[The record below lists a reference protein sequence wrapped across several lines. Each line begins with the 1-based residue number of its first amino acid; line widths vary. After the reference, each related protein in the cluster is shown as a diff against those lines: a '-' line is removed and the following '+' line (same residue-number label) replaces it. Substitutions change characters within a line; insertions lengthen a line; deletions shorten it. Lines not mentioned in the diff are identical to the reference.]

1 MVQNSQEVTYGKGT
15 GLMKE
20 DRRKTAH
27 KGTGHRKRLRDRF
40 LKSGLDGFADYEVI
54 ELLLTLGTPRKDCKD
69 AAKAALSRFK
79 TLQDVL
85 GAAPADLCQVPG
97 IGPINLLGLKLVPA
111 VSRRYLQQRLEGKEA
126 LTNSREL
133 FDYLNHTIRDK
144 KRECFVAIYLDAKN
158 RVIAAETL
166 FTGTITASAVYP
178 REVVTAAL
186 AHTAAAVIFAH
197 NHPSGDPAPSPD
209 DMAITRRLAQAC
221 GLMGITVHEHLII
234 GTEGYFSFA
243 DHGHMATINA
253 AVDSR

>member
-1 MVQNSQEVTYGKGT
+1 MAEKP
-15 GLMKE
+15 K
-20 DRRKTAH
+20 KPPH
-27 KGTGHRKRLRDRF
+27 KGEGHRKRLRDRF

-79 TLQDVL
+79 TLQGVL

-111 VSRRYLQQRLEGKEA
+111 VSRRYLQQRLEGKET
-126 LTNSREL
+126 LSNSREL
-133 FDYLNHTIRDK
+133 FDYLNQTIRDK
-144 KRECFVAIYLDAKN
+144 KRECFVAVYLDAKN

-178 REVVTAAL
+178 REVVVAAL
-186 AHTAAAVIFAH
+186 AHRAAAVIFAH

-221 GLMGITVHEHLII
+221 GVMGITVHEHLII

-243 DHGHMATINA
+243 DHGHMASINA

>member
-1 MVQNSQEVTYGKGT
+1 M
-15 GLMKE
+15 
-20 DRRKTAH
+20 
-27 KGTGHRKRLRDRF
+27 
-40 LKSGLDGFADYEVI
+40 
-54 ELLLTLGTPRKDCKD
+54 
-69 AAKAALSRFK
+69 
-79 TLQDVL
+79 
-85 GAAPADLCQVPG
+85 
-97 IGPINLLGLKLVPA
+97 
-111 VSRRYLQQRLEGKEA
+111 
-126 LTNSREL
+126 
-133 FDYLNHTIRDK
+133 
-144 KRECFVAIYLDAKN
+144 AIYLDAKN

-178 REVVTAAL
+178 REVVAAAL
-186 AHTAAAVIFAH
+186 AHRAAAVIFAH